1 MAERISPLPP
11 PNEGMAAASPQS
23 GRVKSNIIPANPRIA
38 QKLTVRPPATSIG
51 YKRRLSSY
59 LGFRVGFYSKAWR
72 DSALAFAF
80 ASMYSD
86 AGSCKIRKTLTFD
99 NFFCKGSKYKEM
111 YLTMT
116 SLLECVKRVKSL
128 ETSTSTLLHH
138 APSQVAAKL
147 GIFSAKIQISPFW
160 DKTFA
165 QLLRGPSP
173 LVKKKEPKSQRN
185 RTKNITLTLETIIS
199 N

>member
-99 NFFCKGSKYKEM
+99 NFFFVKEAN
-111 YLTMT
+111 T
-116 SLLECVKRVKSL
+116 
-128 ETSTSTLLHH
+128 
-138 APSQVAAKL
+138 
-147 GIFSAKIQISPFW
+147 
-160 DKTFA
+160 
-165 QLLRGPSP
+165 
-173 LVKKKEPKSQRN
+173 KKC
-185 RTKNITLTLETIIS
+185 I
-199 N
+199 